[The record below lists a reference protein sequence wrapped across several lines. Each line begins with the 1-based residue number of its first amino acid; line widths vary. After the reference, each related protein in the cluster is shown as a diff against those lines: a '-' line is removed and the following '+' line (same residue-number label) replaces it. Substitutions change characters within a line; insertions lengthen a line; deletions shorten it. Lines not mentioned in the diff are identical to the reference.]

1 MNRIE
6 FYNRVD
12 RFKEKMREQEELAHA
27 GVDRSNDVKTTT
39 ATTLKKGT
47 FNSGSGSRQNNK
59 YYTKIDNYYS
69 DGSARYFYTKD
80 EYDAYLET
88 KKGGKEISKK
98 NDSGRDAAIKNS
110 YNVAQQNLENERLK
124 EEEKK
129 KAIQEEKRRQEE
141 YKKNMEAAQNAEK
154 DRYMGV
160 TKKVEPPKTREQAE
174 KEAHQREQ
182 ERQSKQS
189 ELQTKTRE
197 QSEKE
202 AQQREHERQSTQ
214 PASPEARRIIQLED
228 ELVKLNGKLNLAK
241 NKEKSKP
248 DVKNRNDIKRLEK
261 EIASKKESIQNLRKK
276 ISEKNDSGREAAM
289 KKSYE
294 AEQQRREDAV
304 KTWKQD
310 AVNDVDAKWNEM
322 TNKIKEVYNDIDR
335 NTEFKIDNEITD
347 LLKEAITKRDPKF
360 NGDLTEYLQPVTGAS
375 AFGIIGS
382 EWAKKDDHLSTVG
395 DALKEVEAKLKKEIN
410 SADYDSIQYGT
421 YLDKIKTKQ
430 NENKTRT
437 IQKDLATAKLQLS
450 QIYKGEGNGF
460 KLDKSLM
467 KVLNEKLQEID
478 ATYDGDIESYVR
490 PYLFGKWIKDDVS
503 YNNVKKALE
512 EIENELKT
520 ADKHS
525 NDYGR
530 YIQKI
535 STALT

>member
-12 RFKEKMREQEELAHA
+12 RFKEKMQEQEELAHA
-27 GVDRSNDVKTTT
+27 GGSGR
-39 ATTLKKGT
+39 T
-47 FNSGSGSRQNNK
+47 FGLPEKNNNSGLGGNRNKK
-59 YYTKIDNYYS
+59 YYAKIVNYYN
-69 DGSARYFYTKD
+69 DGSARYFWSKD
-80 EYDAYLET
+80 EYDAYL
-88 KKGGKEISKK
+88 KAREISKK

-110 YNVAQQNLENERLK
+110 YNIAQQNLENERLK

-129 KAIQEEKRRQEE
+129 KAIQEEKRRQEN
-141 YKKNMEAAQNAEK
+141 YKRNMEAAQNAEK
-154 DRYMGV
+154 DRYTNV
-160 TKKVEPPKTREQAE
+160 TKKVEAPKTREQAE
-174 KEAHQREQ
+174 KEAQQREL
-182 ERQSKQS
+182 ERQNQQD
-189 ELQTKTRE
+189 ELKTKTRE
-197 QSEKE
+197 QAEKE

-241 NKEKSKP
+241 NKEKTKP

-261 EIASKKESIQNLRKK
+261 EIASKEESIKNLQKK
-276 ISEKNDSGREAAM
+276 ISEKNDSGREAAI
-289 KKSYE
+289 KKSYQV
-294 AEQQRREDAV
+294 EQQRREDAV

-310 AVNDVDAKWNEM
+310 AANDIDTKWNEIK
-322 TNKIKEVYNDIDR
+322 NKLGEVYNDINRD
-335 NTEFKIDNEITD
+335 TEFKIDNEITD
-347 LLKEAITKRDPKF
+347 LLKEAISKRDPDF
-360 NGDLTEYLQPVTGAS
+360 DGDLTEYLQPAKGAS
-375 AFGIIGS
+375 SFGLIGS
-382 EWAKKDDHLSTVG
+382 EWAKQDEHLSTLT
-395 DALKEVEAKLKKEIN
+395 DALNEVGTTLKKEID

-421 YLDKIKTKQ
+421 YLDKIKTRQ

-437 IQKDLATAKLQLS
+437 IQKDLGTAKLQLS
-450 QIYKGEGNGF
+450 KIYQGEGNGF

-503 YNNVKKALE
+503 YNNVKQALE

-535 STALT
+535 SKALT